1 MTPCKFA
8 CGCVVAVVALS
19 PARSQSVRELR
30 VEGGTA
36 QIRQDG
42 RIARN
47 AGLVSALGRVSDD
60 HFAGLVSGAFTYAG
74 DSMTAAQAI
83 AALAWR
89 PSTQGPLQTEGG
101 VTGAAF
107 GIYQLGRGGNVSS
120 YLRQRLALP
129 EGGFWAGAAAGHTTR
144 DEISS
149 HSTSA
154 DVGLSVRFAD
164 FETSFSWARVRSD
177 DKPLLEAAGV
187 FLVRD
192 AAAYDFDD
200 RTVSLQFQRA
210 RVKLDVSNTWRDGQR
225 ATLANQSALYASAEY
240 TFTQRFSAVIA
251 AGRQLADPVRGV
263 PDVQVVS
270 AALRMALIPWRGL
283 DEEGSSVTAYASV
296 TSDTDGALLVVKV
309 AAGES
314 QRVEVAGTFS
324 GWQPVPLRRTS
335 EGWEA
340 RVVLARGRHRVG
352 VRIDEGPW
360 RAPANL
366 GKVRDEFGG
375 TSGII
380 VVP

>member
-1 MTPCKFA
+1 MIPRKFA
-8 CGCVVAVVALS
+8 CGCVVAVIALS
-19 PARSQSVRELR
+19 PARSQSVHELR

-42 RIARN
+42 RTARN
-47 AGLVSALGRVSDD
+47 AGLVSALARAGDD

-74 DSMTAAQAI
+74 DSMTAGQAI

-89 PSTQGPLQTEGG
+89 PSMQSAWQTEGG

-129 EGGFWAGAAAGHTTR
+129 EGGFWVGGAAGHTTR

-149 HSTSA
+149 HSTA
-154 DVGLSVRFAD
+154 VDVGLSVRLGD

-177 DKPLLEAAGV
+177 DIKLLEAAGV
-187 FLVRD
+187 FLLRD
-192 AAAYDFDD
+192 APAHDFDD
-200 RTVSLQFQRA
+200 RTIALQYQRA
-210 RVKLDVSNTWRDGQR
+210 RVKLDVSKTWREGQR
-225 ATLANQSALYASAEY
+225 ATLANQSALFASAEY
-240 TFTQRFSAVIA
+240 TFTQRFSAVVA
-251 AGRQLADPVRGV
+251 AGRQLADAVRGV

-270 AALRMALIPWRGL
+270 AALRMVLVPWRGL
-283 DEEGSSVTAYASV
+283 DEEGAGVIAYASV
-296 TSDTDGALLVVKV
+296 TPGAEGALLIVKV

-314 QRVEVAGTFS
+314 QRVQVAGTFS
-324 GWQPVPLRRTS
+324 GWEPVPLKRTS

-340 RVVLARGRHRVG
+340 RIVLGSGRYRLG
-352 VRIDEGPW
+352 VRVDEGPW